1 MQPKRTGVPP
11 CRTAGRLAGWAAGLV
26 EDESAVR
33 AGKGKDES
41 CVKCGGFFDF
51 FLLLGGKKIIL
62 LIMRVQCR
70 VCRVFGAAGW
80 INLYQAAWRK
90 R

>member
-1 MQPKRTGVPP
+1 M
-11 CRTAGRLAGWAAGLV
+11 
-26 EDESAVR
+26 AVMV
-33 AGKGKDES
+33 GKGKDES
-41 CVKCGGFFDF
+41 CVKIGGFFDF